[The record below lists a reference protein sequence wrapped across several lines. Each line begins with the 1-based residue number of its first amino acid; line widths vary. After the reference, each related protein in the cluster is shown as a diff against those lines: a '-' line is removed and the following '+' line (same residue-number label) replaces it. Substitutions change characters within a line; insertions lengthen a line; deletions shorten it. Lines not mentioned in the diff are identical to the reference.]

1 MSGRLFSKRHIWIE
15 TDGNTASIGIT
26 DFLQDKL
33 GAIIFINLP
42 ETGGTIKKGEPFGDI
57 ESKKLVMDLEAPV
70 DGEVVEIN
78 STLQDE
84 PYLINEE
91 PFESWFIK
99 VRVESIP
106 DDLITEEAYNE
117 RITYYDRIS
126 DRDGS

>member
-1 MSGRLFSKRHIWIE
+1 MIERLFSKKHIWIE
-15 TDGNTASIGIT
+15 IDGNIASIGIT

-42 ETGGTIKKGEPFGDI
+42 ETGELIKKGEPFGDI

-70 DGEVVEIN
+70 AGEVVEIN
-78 STLQDE
+78 RDLQDE

-99 VRVESIP
+99 VRYESIP
-106 DDLITEEAYNE
+106 GDLITEEVYIE
-117 RITYYDRIS
+117 RLAHYDGILHA
-126 DRDGS
+126 